1 MNFKKNL
8 AALAVIGTMGLGAA
22 SAANFGVVNMAQV
35 MQAYPGYGAI
45 QMQAQKV
52 DQEYG
57 PKLQKLENEINAIK
71 DEKAKQDA
79 IDKKFVPVYQKYN
92 DELKKIFGPVNEN
105 IQGKLDEVRT
115 QKNLTFIISE
125 PGVIISLEPN
135 STAENVTDD
144 VIALLKK

>member
-8 AALAVIGTMGLGAA
+8 AALAVIGTIGLGAA
-22 SAANFGVVNMAQV
+22 SAANVGVVNMAQV

-52 DQEYG
+52 EQEYA

-71 DEKAKQDA
+71 DEKAKQEA
-79 IDKKFVPVYQKYN
+79 IDKKYAPVAQKYN
-92 DELKKIFGPVNEN
+92 EEMNKIFAPVDSK
-105 IQGKLDEVRT
+105 IQEKLDQVRA
-115 QKNLTFIISE
+115 QKNLPFIVAN
-125 PGVIISLEPN
+125 PTVIVSIELN

-144 VIALLKK
+144 VIALLK